1 MLALLDLDY
10 SLNNEAPKEPQQGCE
25 NYDVLMRGYEI
36 EKAKWDISNRKCLMI
51 IKSSIIEGIRG
62 AMPDS
67 EVAKDY
73 FSKIEDQFKG
83 SSKVYASTLIKRLVN
98 DKYDGTGSIR
108 EHIMKMSNMAAKLK
122 KMEMEI
128 SDGFPIHFIMTS
140 LPAEF
145 SPFTINYNAMKVK
158 WSIDELMAMCVQ
170 EEERL
175 KASRIDHANQVM
187 QSKKKRY
194 QKFQKQYFKP
204 KSLQFKKKGQSSKE
218 IRQNKGESS
227 SCAEDKANANQDGCH
242 WCGKG
247 GHFKRD
253 CIGYLKWL
261 NKKGTYI
268 VIFVDESLYADYTTN
283 TWWVDSGATI
293 HVANTV
299 QGFATRR
306 TLRSG
311 K

>member
-10 SLNNEAPKEPQQGCE
+10 ALNNEAPKEPQQGCE

-73 FSKIEDQFKG
+73 LSKIEDQFKG
-83 SSKVYASTLIKRLVN
+83 SSKVYAGTLIKRLVN

-128 SDGFPIHFIMTS
+128 SDGFLVHFIMTS

-145 SPFTINYNAMKVK
+145 SPFMINYNAMKVK

-187 QSKKKRY
+187 QSEKKRY

-204 KSLQFKKKGQSSKE
+204 KSLQFKKKG
-218 IRQNKGESS
+218 
-227 SCAEDKANANQDGCH
+227 
-242 WCGKG
+242 
-247 GHFKRD
+247 
-253 CIGYLKWL
+253 
-261 NKKGTYI
+261 
-268 VIFVDESLYADYTTN
+268 
-283 TWWVDSGATI
+283 
-293 HVANTV
+293 
-299 QGFATRR
+299 
-306 TLRSG
+306 
-311 K
+311 